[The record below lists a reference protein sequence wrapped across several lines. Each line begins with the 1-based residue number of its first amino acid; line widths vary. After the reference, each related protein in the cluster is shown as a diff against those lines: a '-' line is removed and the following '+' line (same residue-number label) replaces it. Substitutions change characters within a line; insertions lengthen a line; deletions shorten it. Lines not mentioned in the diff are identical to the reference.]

1 MYNNSS
7 GRCTSVKFL
16 SWNWL
21 QSVICFPDPRF
32 AGLAFNLAAGSDLLV
47 YMSMPARRRD
57 QGDEIHPLS
66 SLQANGYVALS
77 CWLWCPG
84 QDLSAGSR
92 ANAPMLQTHALLPPP
107 PINRLLRL
115 CYGRFRPR
123 ASINPL
129 ATTAY
134 HRSLHLCVSRPV
146 A

>member
-1 MYNNSS
+1 MNFEFLSYEFYFLFELITRILYIYISNSYWFHKEIRRDFQSLEERSYIFPFEMYNNSS

-77 CWLWCPG
+77 CWL
-84 QDLSAGSR
+84 
-92 ANAPMLQTHALLPPP
+92 
-107 PINRLLRL
+107 
-115 CYGRFRPR
+115 
-123 ASINPL
+123 
-129 ATTAY
+129 
-134 HRSLHLCVSRPV
+134 
-146 A
+146 